1 MKFKKFSGCLLLA
14 RKIQKKEIQLLGK
27 TKKKEKQKSPFFFF
41 FKKNAQFL
49 FLKKKTEKLYN
60 PSNETCKKFASSE
73 ACFSI
78 SFKVKG

>member
-1 MKFKKFSGCLLLA
+1 MFLFLFF
-14 RKIQKKEIQLLGK
+14 QEIGFLGK
-27 TKKKEKQKSPFFFF
+27 TKKEKQKSPFFFF
-41 FKKNAQFL
+41 FKKNAQIL
-49 FLKKKTEKLYN
+49 FLKKTEKLYN